1 MKSYTASFYN
11 AIILIV
17 FGVWGYCS
25 YDNASF
31 TALIPVVAG
40 IILLSLNRC
49 LIRGN
54 KIMGHIVVV
63 ITLLMLFGLVKPL
76 LGSIDR
82 EDGLAILRVSIMMLS
97 TLLALTL
104 FIKDFVEIRNR
115 K

>member
-1 MKSYTASFYN
+1 MKSHTASFYN

-17 FGVWGYCS
+17 FGLWGYFS
-25 YDNASF
+25 YDDASY

-40 IILLSLNRC
+40 IILLVLNRC
-49 LIRGN
+49 IIRGN
-54 KIMGHIVVV
+54 KVLGHIAVI

-82 EDGLAILRVSIMMLS
+82 DDSLAIIRVSVMMLS

-104 FIKDFVEIRNR
+104 FIREFVEKRS
-115 K
+115 KK